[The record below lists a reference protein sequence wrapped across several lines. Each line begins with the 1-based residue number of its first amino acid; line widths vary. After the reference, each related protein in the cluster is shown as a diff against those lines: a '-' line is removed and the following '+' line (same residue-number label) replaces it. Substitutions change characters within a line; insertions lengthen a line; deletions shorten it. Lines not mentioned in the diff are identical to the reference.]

1 MPQFQYTAVNNS
13 GKKLTGI
20 IGAESEDE
28 ARKQLNTFG
37 ISVLE
42 IQKSTVDPMPS
53 KEAATDLKTFE
64 FEAFDPTGKRVVG
77 TIPASSRYKA
87 FTRLMEEYKFEV
99 AYVVP
104 AGASEPEKEKAKQE
118 DLSILKAEYEA
129 EAKKRGE
136 GPAAAQGPDLN
147 FETQR
152 QDLLKKVDM
161 ILEKI
166 KQMVLTFDKDIK
178 PENRQIIKG
187 MIDKL
192 LRIKSS
198 TNLEYI
204 EHTSEELLKKVQDQE
219 LFLHK
224 EQMELK
230 RQQLKLQTQQMM
242 AELHTH
248 PSTSKTVQ
256 ESLADLQESWSTAQN
271 PLLKA
276 IGLWLLRFVPTE
288 EEKELLSKI
297 QTLNRQIW
305 TFRRLWFF
313 AEKSVKPEAYKS
325 LQALHE
331 ERSRLQQSLKAS
343 RLARKQAEKQSQN
356 TEVMEPLILDELTA
370 FLGWL
375 LSFYLAAY
383 FVSQYVIAKQF
394 PNGNPL
400 PNNLN
405 LLEINSLR
413 SLLLSLFLWYA
424 ICKLRVEFFRS
435 SPWTNSILFPAAL
448 ILNATL
454 IFNL

>member
-28 ARKQLNTFG
+28 ARKQLNAFG
-37 ISVLE
+37 ISILE
-42 IQKSTVDPMPS
+42 IQKSTENPLPS

-64 FEAFDPTGKRVVG
+64 FEAFDPTGKRILG

-104 AGASEPEKEKAKQE
+104 AGTSDAEKEKAKQE

-136 GPAAAQGPDLN
+136 GPALAQGSDLA
-147 FETQR
+147 FEVQR

-166 KQMVLTFDKDIK
+166 KQMVLTFDQEIK

-256 ESLADLQESWSTAQN
+256 ESLADVQASWVQSSN
-271 PLLKA
+271 PLIKA
-276 IGLWLLRFVPTE
+276 IGVWLTRFVPTP
-288 EEKELLSKI
+288 EEKEILSKI
-297 QTLNRQIW
+297 QTLNRQVW
-305 TFRRLWFF
+305 TFRRIWFF
-313 AEKSVKPEAYKS
+313 ADKSVKPEAYKS
-325 LQALHE
+325 LRAVQD
-331 ERSRLQQSLKAS
+331 ERTRLQAALKAS
-343 RLARKQAEKQSQN
+343 RLTRKQTEKVKQAP
-356 TEVMEPLILDELTA
+356 EIMEPLILDEITA

-375 LSFYLAAY
+375 LSFYIFAY
-383 FVSQYVIAKQF
+383 FVSQYLVAKQF

-400 PNNLN
+400 PNAFN
-405 LLEINSLR
+405 LLDINSLR
-413 SLLLSLFLWYA
+413 TLLLSLFLWYA
-424 ICKLRVEFFRS
+424 ICKLRVEFFRNS
-435 SPWTNSILFPAAL
+435 AWMNSILFPGAL
-448 ILNATL
+448 LLNATL

>member
-42 IQKSTVDPMPS
+42 IQKSTVDPVPS

-64 FEAFDPTGKRVVG
+64 FEAFDPTGKRIVG

-136 GPAAAQGPDLN
+136 GPVAAQGPDLN
-147 FETQR
+147 FEAQR

-178 PENRQIIKG
+178 PENRQIIKA

-256 ESLADLQESWSTAQN
+256 ESLADIQESWSAAGN
-271 PLLKA
+271 PLIKA
-276 IGLWLLRFVPTE
+276 LGLWLTRFVPTA

-313 AEKSVKPEAYKS
+313 ADKSVKPEAYKS
-325 LQALHE
+325 LQTLYE
-331 ERSRLQQSLKAS
+331 ERTRLQQSLKAS
-343 RLARKQAEKQSQN
+343 RLARKQAEKQTQN

-375 LSFYLAAY
+375 LSFYLGAY

-394 PNGNPL
+394 PNGSPL
-400 PNNLN
+400 PNSFN
-405 LLEINSLR
+405 LLEISSLR

-424 ICKLRVEFFRS
+424 ICKLRVEFFRG

-448 ILNATL
+448 LLNATL